1 MQTRHQNRWLYFQEL
16 ANTSHDFYIPY
27 LKSYGI
33 EIKKG
38 IKVLEV
44 GCGEGGNL
52 LPFSGNGCSTLGI
65 DQAET
70 RIKQAKTFFQ
80 EIGNSG
86 AFITADFFNWKSPNN
101 ELFDII
107 LVHDVIEHIERKEE
121 FITKIKSLIK
131 VDGCVFFG
139 FPAWQMPF
147 GGHQQ
152 ICKNKVCSLLPF
164 IHLLPSGLY
173 VLILKAFGEDKGT
186 IKELCSIKQCGTSTE
201 HFEKII
207 SKVGFH
213 IINRKL
219 WFINPHYKQKFN
231 LKPVKLLD
239 LIASVPYL
247 RDFLSSS
254 CFYLIKKTI

>member
-27 LKSYGI
+27 LKSNGI
-33 EIKKG
+33 EIRKG

-52 LPFSGNGCSTLGI
+52 LPFSEYGCFILGI

-70 RIKQAKTFFQ
+70 RIMQAKKFFQ
-80 EIGNSG
+80 EVGNSG
-86 AFITADFFNWKSPNN
+86 DFIAADFFNWKSLDN

-107 LVHDVIEHIERKEE
+107 LVHDVIEHIEKKEE
-121 FITKIKSLIK
+121 FIIKIKSLVK
-131 VDGCVFFG
+131 VGGCVFFG

-152 ICKNKVCSLLPF
+152 ICRNKICSLLPF
-164 IHLLPSGLY
+164 IHLLPTSLY
-173 VLILKAFGEDKGT
+173 VLVLKAFGEDKGT

-201 HFEKII
+201 LFEKII
-207 SKVGFH
+207 SKAGFH

-231 LKPVKLLD
+231 LRPIKLSN